1 LAERDRTL
9 AQGTQVLEETQ
20 TALGRAKQAVVSRN
34 RALVDLRQA
43 LAEAEA
49 SAKAHEEAASNYR
62 AALRAIET
70 STTWRMVG
78 PLRTFLTKLRE
89 RRRLLSQSAAG
100 QHTLTLPDGT
110 KN

>member
-1 LAERDRTL
+1 
-9 AQGTQVLEETQ
+9 LEETQ

-43 LAEAEA
+43 LVEAEA

-70 STTWRMVG
+70 STTWRMAG
-78 PLRTFLTKLRE
+78 PLRTFLTKLRS
-89 RRRLLSQSAAG
+89 RLRAS
-100 QHTLTLPDGT
+100 TL
-110 KN
+110 